1 MTKNSFT
8 KQERIVSKKQIEQLF
23 GNRHASAVVFP
34 LRVVYM
40 TEEDADD
47 KPLVQVLVS
56 VSKRH
61 LKRAVD
67 RNRTKRQIRE
77 AYRLNKGVI
86 YDAITAGK
94 HQERKMSMA
103 FIWLADSLSDS
114 NTVEQSMRRLIAKI
128 SESLYSDEKVV
139 EVSE

>member
-23 GNRHASAVVFP
+23 GSRHASAVAYP

-40 TEEDADD
+40 TEASADD
-47 KPLVQVLVS
+47 NPLVQVLVS

-61 LKRAVD
+61 FKHAVD

-77 AYRLNKGVI
+77 AYRLSKSVV
-86 YDAITAGK
+86 YDALMSETCK
-94 HQERKMSMA
+94 SRKMSMA
-103 FIWLADSLSDS
+103 FIWLADELADS
-114 NTVEQSMRRLIAKI
+114 GIVEQSVRRLLMKVADNM
-128 SESLYSDEKVV
+128 YCNEKGTD
-139 EVSE
+139 VSE